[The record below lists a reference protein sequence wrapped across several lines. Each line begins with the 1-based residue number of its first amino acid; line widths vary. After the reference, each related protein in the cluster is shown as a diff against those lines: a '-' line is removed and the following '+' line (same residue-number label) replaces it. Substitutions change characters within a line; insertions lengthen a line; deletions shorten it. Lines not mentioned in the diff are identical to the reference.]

1 MSEGLLAHQD
11 LLTRVAVRLSNTPSA
26 TDHLMLTRWRVLSMC
41 QYLLGGLSQELEQA
55 CSIALDIFATHG
67 VGAEC
72 DSALA
77 SAGAVIRR
85 IEGAAHTVLP
95 SISGEKRNAVS
106 EQLDTLAAEGG
117 TTVERALRI
126 LSAVRDRMNATVHIA
141 SLPGIRHRLELVA
154 GILVDSGR
162 SEAERARAAA
172 AILYVDEVRDVIP
185 DTLGVIGMVD
195 DDYALRVVLEDV
207 AGDHKGAFLHWSER
221 ISSLWDELPFLQ
233 GVKLQRGD
241 KPVPVTWLDRVN
253 SYVSYG
259 HVIGAEESTLV
270 LLQPSISCSPLH
282 AMVSLIGLL
291 ALDAV
296 TSFQSNSHALRAG
309 QTYELDN
316 FVVRFEGF
324 AGAPTPGWL
333 RLQLSDGVV
342 YQVPSVADRM
352 VPIAPRRLSRAR
364 DFSSRPKTLVADP
377 IQRFFGW
384 DATISP
390 TLISNRLVLVASR
403 QRALDLLD
411 GVQSNGVHLLDHGL
425 VRFVAAAP
433 DGLPETHGTLV
444 LVVPSLSTVR
454 LLLDRGVGVQA
465 VLVDGY
471 ERLHRG
477 RHEVPF
483 LLNRSNP
490 PPIISWSPTGYY
502 PTVTPA
508 WLPSHKRLEVSPDDL
523 VGILDL
529 DDQRHELEHASL
541 WEAATGLSVR
551 ARATPL
557 SPAEVGVVDA
567 IDSYLRAVAASQTLP
582 EYWQYYLT
590 RLGRTLRLLVTAT
603 PAQWSEIKR
612 YAATWSS
619 SVDEKWSSLR
629 PSAIAAVKPLRD
641 AEQCVIKLLDEIPDV
656 FNSRATGLAAF
667 LTTDPID
674 SAPQRSLVCEHAE
687 QATVAASAIRA
698 LELTAVEAVVLREL
712 PVCKPCVV
720 AGWVSISFARRL
732 WAHTPQ
738 AIVAVVD
745 DDDRRRWERAAEA
758 QRQPAGQSLLG
769 AVRGPGS
776 SLSAASLFPIPPH
789 DESANEEVDAPWGTV
804 DGASCVF
811 LWLTGEPE
819 AKVLAPDAFVVVV
832 DGDIVHE
839 RIAARL
845 RPDDRIILGLGSSR
859 WSPAEDFTEAVIAAV
874 ESSRPELVKVAK
886 EWRRALRQFFEAQR
900 LSHSQLQARLAAV
913 AITREQQTIE
923 GWLDLDRAPPIA
935 PRGGRN
941 ELAALWPLVEQYA
954 KYTLNDVAA
963 ACAELRELRVASG
976 RALLQRWKGEKLELE
991 INAAWLNR
999 IVEHLRSAVQI
1010 YEVEAVTFGQ
1020 VPKAMLGWWMTSTL
1034 TGRFESQPPSTLLD
1048 GKSDASG

>member
-1 MSEGLLAHQD
+1 MSEGVLAHQD
-11 LLTRVAVRLSNTPSA
+11 LLTRVAARLSNTPSA

-55 CSIALDIFATHG
+55 CSGALEIFAVHG
-67 VGAEC
+67 VGVEC

-95 SISGEKRNAVS
+95 SISNGKRNAVS
-106 EQLDTLAAEGG
+106 EQLDTLAAEGA
-117 TTVERALRI
+117 TTIERALRV
-126 LSAVRDRMNATVHIA
+126 LSAVRDRMNATVRIA

-154 GILVDSGR
+154 RILVDSGR
-162 SEAERARAAA
+162 SEIERARAAA

-195 DDYALRVVLEDV
+195 DDYALRVVLEDL
-207 AGDHKGAFLHWSER
+207 AGDHMGEFLHWSER

-233 GVKLQRGD
+233 GVKLRRGD
-241 KPVPVTWLDRVN
+241 KPVPITWLDRVN

-282 AMVSLIGLL
+282 AIVSLIGLL

-364 DFSSRPKTLVADP
+364 DFSSRPKTQIADP
-377 IQRFFGW
+377 VQRFFDW

-403 QRALDLLD
+403 QMALDLLD
-411 GVQSNGVHLLDHGL
+411 DVQSNGVHLLDHGL
-425 VRFVAAAP
+425 VRFVEAAP
-433 DGLPETHGTLV
+433 DGLPETHGSLV

-483 LLNRSNP
+483 LLNRTNA

-502 PTVTPA
+502 PTVAPA

-529 DDQRHELEHASL
+529 DDQRQELEHASL
-541 WEAATGLSVR
+541 WEAATGLGVR

-557 SPAEVGVVDA
+557 SPNEVGVVDA
-567 IDSYLRAVAASQTLP
+567 IDTYLRAVAASETLP
-582 EYWQYYLT
+582 DYWQYHLT
-590 RLGRTLRLLVTAT
+590 RLGRTLRLLVTST
-603 PAQWSEIKR
+603 PAQWSEIRR

-629 PSAIAAVKPLRD
+629 STAIAAVQPLRD
-641 AEQCVIKLLDEIPDV
+641 AEKCVLKLLDEVPDV
-656 FNSRATGLAAF
+656 FNSRATGLATF
-667 LTTDPID
+667 LTDPIE
-674 SAPQRSLVCEHAE
+674 ATIQRSLVCDHAE
-687 QATVAASAIRA
+687 QARVAGLAIGA
-698 LELTAVEAVVLREL
+698 LGLAAVEAVVLREL
-712 PVCKPCVV
+712 PVCKACVLT
-720 AGWVSISFARRL
+720 GWVSSSFARRL

-789 DESANEEVDAPWGTV
+789 DESTNEEVEGEWDTV
-804 DGASCVF
+804 DSVPCAF
-811 LWLTGEPE
+811 LWLTGESE
-819 AKVLAPDAFVVVV
+819 AKVLAPDASVVVV
-832 DGDIVHE
+832 DGDVVHE

-845 RPDDRIILGLGSSR
+845 RPDERIILGLGSSR
-859 WSPAEDFTEAVIAAV
+859 WSPAEEFTEAVIAAV
-874 ESSRPELVKVAK
+874 ESSRPELVKVAR
-886 EWRRALRQFFEAQR
+886 EWRRALRQFFEVHR
-900 LSHSQLQARLAAV
+900 LSYPQLQSRLAAV
-913 AITREQQTIE
+913 AVTREQQTIE
-923 GWLDLDRAPPIA
+923 GWLDLDRATPIA
-935 PRGGRN
+935 PRGFRN

-954 KYTLNDVAA
+954 TYTLNDVAA
-963 ACAELRELRVASG
+963 ACAELRELRAASG
-976 RALLQRWKGEKLELE
+976 RALLQRWKGEKVELN
-991 INAAWLNR
+991 INAAWLDR

-1010 YEVEAVTFGQ
+1010 YEVEVVTFGQ
-1020 VPKAMLGWWMTSTL
+1020 VPDAMLGWWMASEM

-1048 GKSDASG
+1048 GKNDASG

>member
-1 MSEGLLAHQD
+1 VSEGLLAHQD
-11 LLTRVAVRLSNTPSA
+11 LLTRVAARLSNTPSA

-55 CSIALDIFATHG
+55 CSVALDIFAAHG

-95 SISGEKRNAVS
+95 SISNEKRNAVS
-106 EQLDTLAAEGG
+106 AQLDALAAEGA
-117 TTVERALRI
+117 TTIVRALRV

-162 SEAERARAAA
+162 SETERARAAA

-241 KPVPVTWLDRVN
+241 KPVPITWLDRVN

-282 AMVSLIGLL
+282 AIVSLIGLL

-364 DFSSRPKTLVADP
+364 DFSSRPKTQIADP
-377 IQRFFGW
+377 VQRFFDW

-425 VRFVAAAP
+425 VRFMEAAP

-471 ERLHRG
+471 ERLNRG

-483 LLNRSNP
+483 LLNRSNA

-502 PTVTPA
+502 PPVTPA

-529 DDQRHELEHASL
+529 DDQRQELEHASL

-551 ARATPL
+551 SRATPL

-567 IDSYLRAVAASQTLP
+567 IDTYLRVVAASQTLP
-582 EYWQYYLT
+582 EYWQYHLT
-590 RLGRTLRLLVTAT
+590 RLARTLRLLVTST
-603 PAQWSEIKR
+603 PAQWSEIRR
-612 YAATWSS
+612 YAATWSL

-629 PSAIAAVKPLRD
+629 STAITAVKPVRD
-641 AEQCVIKLLDEIPDV
+641 AEKCVIKLLHEIPHA

-667 LTTDPID
+667 LTDPIEAT
-674 SAPQRSLVCEHAE
+674 SQRSVVCDHAE
-687 QATVAASAIRA
+687 QARVAASAITA
-698 LELTAVEAVVLREL
+698 LGLTAVEAVVLREL
-712 PVCKPCVV
+712 PVCKACVV
-720 AGWVSISFARRL
+720 AGWVNTSFARRL

-738 AIVAVVD
+738 AIVALVN

-789 DESANEEVDAPWGTV
+789 DESASEEVLAQWGTEE
-804 DGASCVF
+804 AAPCVF
-811 LWLTGEPE
+811 LWLTGESE

-832 DGDIVHE
+832 DGDVVHE
-839 RIAARL
+839 RVAARL
-845 RPDDRIILGLGSSR
+845 RPDDRIILGLGGSR

-900 LSHSQLQARLAAV
+900 LTHSQLQARLAV
-913 AITREQQTIE
+913 VGVTREQQTIE
-923 GWLDLDRAPPIA
+923 GWLDLDRATPIA
-935 PRGGRN
+935 PRGFRN
-941 ELAALWPLVEQYA
+941 ELTALWPLVEQYA
-954 KYTLNDVAA
+954 TYALEDVTA
-963 ACAELRELRVASG
+963 ACAELRELRAASG
-976 RALLQRWKGEKLELE
+976 RVLLQRWKGEKVELE
-991 INAAWLNR
+991 INAAWLDR

-1020 VPKAMLGWWMTSTL
+1020 VPEAMLGWWMTSTL
-1034 TGRFESQPPSTLLD
+1034 TGRFESQPPSTLPD
-1048 GKSDASG
+1048 GKSEAVG